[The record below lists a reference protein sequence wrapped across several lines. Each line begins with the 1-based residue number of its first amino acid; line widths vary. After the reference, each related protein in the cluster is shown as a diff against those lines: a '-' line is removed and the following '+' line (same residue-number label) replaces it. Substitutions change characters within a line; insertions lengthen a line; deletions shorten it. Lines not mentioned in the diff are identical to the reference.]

1 MDVIQSAAD
10 EWKGSVLNM
19 NEKLLEQAN
28 LAVAKNESVRRR
40 SFFGKI
46 GTLGL
51 GTAAAAALITSARAD
66 PKDQDNLS
74 GDTAQ
79 QIFTAALI
87 AEDLATTFYYNVL
100 VGPVIMDPN
109 LAGTGGS
116 ATVTAMDGNDGNV
129 QYLRAALAEEII
141 HANLLRSLIGGSA
154 ASGDPV
160 QTFYLP
166 ADAFTTLSTFL
177 TVLNALESAFIGAY
191 LNASLE
197 FAQMAADSVNPPARR
212 QVDNTGKPY
221 TSAQLEYFAEVAA
234 SIMGV
239 ESEHRV
245 LGRVIG
251 GMEPAN
257 NLNYEQTDGLTSV
270 YNGATSAVAA
280 LTPFLAPGNGL
291 SPYALSPALAGAPA
305 IIVPTM
311 GTIPPFQSAPP
322 TKGNGH

>member
-1 MDVIQSAAD
+1 
-10 EWKGSVLNM
+10 M
-19 NEKLLEQAN
+19 NDKLLILEPAN
-28 LAVAKNESVRRR
+28 LEATKKESVRRR
-40 SFFGKI
+40 SFFHKI
-46 GTLGL
+46 GALGL
-51 GTAAAAALITSARAD
+51 GTAAAAALVTSARAD
-66 PKDQDNLS
+66 PKDVDNQS

-100 VGPVIMDPN
+100 MGTLIMDPQ
-109 LAGTGGS
+109 LAGTGGT
-116 ATVTAMDGNDGNV
+116 ATVTAADGNDGNV

-154 ASGDPV
+154 PSGDPV

-166 ADAFTTLSTFL
+166 ADAFATLSTFL

-197 FAQMAADSVNPPARR
+197 FAQMAADTVNPPFRR
-212 QVDNTGKPY
+212 QLDSTGGSY

-251 GMEPAN
+251 GMDPAN
-257 NLNYEQTDGLTSV
+257 NLNYEQTAGLTSV
-270 YNGATSAVAA
+270 YNGASSAVAA
-280 LTPFLAPGNGL
+280 LTPFITGGPGL
-291 SPYALSPALAGAPA
+291 SPYALAPALAGAPA

-311 GTIPPFQSAPP
+311 GTVPPFQTPPP
-322 TKGNGH
+322 TKGKGH